1 MRSMTGGQLLVD
13 ALISHHV
20 DTIYC
25 IPGESYL
32 PVLDALH
39 DAHSIRTVVARH
51 EGAACYMAEAYGK
64 LTGQPGICFVT
75 RGPGASHASVGLHA
89 ASEDST
95 PMILFI
101 GQVETQFLGRG
112 AFQEIDYSKMFGDIA
127 KAVHQVRAIDDLTD
141 IINSAFELAVKG
153 RPGPV
158 VVELPEDILFSSVE
172 HSDLGSFTADLIN
185 TEELDVTEIHPLLVN
200 AQRPI
205 VVVGGSCWCEK
216 GLSAFR
222 QFIHHYQLP
231 VAAGFRRQDLFDN
244 EDAHYIGMLGLG
256 VNPALI
262 QRVRDADV
270 VLVVGSRLSEV
281 TSNAYTLFRQEN
293 SSQKLIHLY
302 PEPNVLADI
311 YKPSLTIHA
320 PLRDL
325 AHGLAGMPAPAAVH
339 WTSWLQTAR
348 QEYELFRQ
356 VPAVHALH
364 TGVDLGKVVQYLND
378 QLSDDAIVSN
388 GAGNFTVWVHRFY
401 NYRNYVTELAPTNG
415 SMGYGLP
422 AAIAAKIRYPEKTVI
437 CFSGDGCFMMYPQ
450 ELATAVQENAAVIVL
465 IVNNGMYG
473 TIRMHQERE
482 YPGRVFASKLVNP
495 DFVALANSFGAYA
508 ERVTTFDAFPQ
519 ALARAMESKRP
530 SVIELTTDPFQL
542 SPTKRLEQ
550 MGSITSE

>member
-13 ALISHHV
+13 ALRSHHV

-95 PMILFI
+95 PLILFI

-112 AFQEIDYSKMFGDIA
+112 AFQEIDYSKMFGGIA
-127 KAVHQVRAIDDLTD
+127 KAVHQVRAIADLPK
-141 IINSAFELAVKG
+141 IINDAFELAVNG

-158 VVELPEDILFSSVE
+158 VVELPEDILFSSIE
-172 HSDLGSFTADLIN
+172 QSDLGSFSAELTKR
-185 TEELDVTEIHPLLVN
+185 EELDMSELEHLLVS
-200 AQRPI
+200 AERPI
-205 VVVGGSCWCEK
+205 VVIGGSCWSEE

-222 QFIHHYQLP
+222 QFIHRYQLP
-231 VAAGFRRQDLFDN
+231 VVAGFRRQDLFDN
-244 EDAHYIGMLGLG
+244 EDTHYIGMLGLG

-281 TSNAYTLFRQEN
+281 TSNGYSLFRQED
-293 SSQKLIHLY
+293 SDQKLIHLY
-302 PEPNVLADI
+302 TEPNVLADI
-311 YKPSLTIHA
+311 YKPSLAIHA

-325 AHGLAGMPAPAAVH
+325 ALALAALPAPAIVQGA
-339 WTSWLQTAR
+339 SWLQAAR
-348 QEYELFRQ
+348 QEYELFIQ
-356 VPAVHALH
+356 VPVVHPRH
-364 TGVDLGKVVQYLND
+364 TGVDMGKVVQYLND
-378 QLSDDAIVSN
+378 HLTDDAIICN

-401 NYRNYVTELAPTNG
+401 KYRSYVTELAPTNG

-422 AAIAAKIRYPEKTVI
+422 AAIAAKIRHPEKTVV

-450 ELATAVQENAAVIVL
+450 ELATAVQEHAAVIVL

-482 YPGRVFASKLVNP
+482 YPGRVFASDLVNP

-508 ERVTTFDAFPQ
+508 ERVTTFDEFPT
-519 ALARAMESKRP
+519 ALARALASKRP
-530 SVIELTTDPFQL
+530 SVIELTTDPVQL
-542 SPTKRLEQ
+542 SPTKRLQ
-550 MGSITSE
+550 

>member
-1 MRSMTGGQLLVD
+1 MHVKTGGQVLVD
-13 ALISHHV
+13 ELISHHV

-51 EGAACYMAEAYGK
+51 EGAACYMAEAFGK
-64 LTGQPGICFVT
+64 LTGQPGVCFVT

-95 PMILFI
+95 PLILFI

-112 AFQEIDYSKMFGDIA
+112 AFQEIDYSKMFGGIA
-127 KAVHQVRAIDDLTD
+127 KAVHQVRAIADLPK
-141 IINSAFELAVKG
+141 IINSAFELAVNG

-158 VVELPEDILFSSVE
+158 VVELPEDILFSSID
-172 HSDLGSFTADLIN
+172 HSDLDSFNPGLTKSAQLDMS
-185 TEELDVTEIHPLLVN
+185 ELEHLLVN
-200 AQRPI
+200 AEHPI
-205 VVVGGSCWCEK
+205 VVAGGSCWCEE

-222 QFIHHYQLP
+222 QFIHRYQLP
-231 VAAGFRRQDLFDN
+231 VAASFRRQDLFDN
-244 EDAHYIGMLGLG
+244 EDLHYVGMLGLG
-256 VNPALI
+256 VNPALA
-262 QRVRDADV
+262 QRVLDADV
-270 VLVVGSRLSEV
+270 VLVIGSRLSEV
-281 TSNAYTLFRQEN
+281 TSNAYTLFRKEN
-293 SSQKLIHLY
+293 SSQQLIHLY

-311 YKPSLTIHA
+311 YQPSLTIHA
-320 PLRDL
+320 PLREL
-325 AHGLAGMPAPAAVH
+325 ALALAALPAPAIVP
-339 WTSWLQTAR
+339 WISWLQAAR

-356 VPAVHALH
+356 VPALHASH
-364 TGVDLGKVVQYLND
+364 TGVDMGKVVQYLND
-378 QLSDDAIVSN
+378 HLADDAIICN

-401 NYRNYVTELAPTNG
+401 TYRHHVSELAPTNG

-422 AAIAAKIRYPEKTVI
+422 AAIAAKIRYPKKTVV

-450 ELATAVQENAAVIVL
+450 ELATAMQENAAVIVL

-482 YPGRVFASKLVNP
+482 YPGRVFASELVNP
-495 DFVALANSFGAYA
+495 DFVTLANSFGAYA
-508 ERVTTFDAFPQ
+508 ERVTTFDEFPQ
-519 ALARAMESKRP
+519 ALTRALESKRL

-542 SPTKRLEQ
+542 SPTKRLE
-550 MGSITSE
+550 